1 MKNIILT
8 SWIAGLVSVSA
19 YAGGGYVIWE
29 NEYTTTTQHVTV
41 TPVESKTVHTP
52 ARAVRPAAPRAR
64 NVTCG
69 TSSVHCGTPRAQY
82 AGNPVAVKTHAEV
95 IEHYQV
101 YQPVTV
107 YQPAGNF
114 ATRTIV
120 ENCDRCM

>member
-1 MKNIILT
+1 MKKIILT
-8 SWIAGLVSVSA
+8 SLIAGLVSVSA

-29 NEYTTTTQHVTV
+29 NEYTTTTQNVTV

-52 ARAVRPAAPRAR
+52 ARAVRPAKRYAP
-64 NVTCG
+64 CG

-82 AGNPVAVKTHAEV
+82 AGNPVAVKTHSEV